1 MSNNNY
7 STYEYTD
14 RNLDITFLE
23 QKKCSFVSNLQSSFF
38 ISKFLFKTKLAL
50 IDNMRT
56 YL

>member
-14 RNLDITFLE
+14 RNLDVTFLE